1 MFIYYHQLR
10 VLYGDT
16 DQMGYVYYGNYGH
29 YYEAARAEAIRS
41 MGISYKQLEDSGV
54 MMPITRM
61 NVKYIQPARYDELLT
76 IKTIIPRLPNRIII
90 FQYEVFNENK
100 VLINEGETHLI
111 FVDMKS
117 KRIKSAPGLLLENL
131 KPYF

>member
-1 MFIYYHQLR
+1 MFIYQHQLR
-10 VLYGDT
+10 VLYADT

-61 NVKYIQPARYDELLT
+61 TVKYIKPAHYDELLT

-90 FQYEVFNENK
+90 FQYEVFNEKK

-117 KRIKSAPGLLLENL
+117 KRIKSAPALLLEKL
-131 KPYF
+131 KPHF